1 MVNKSTLVKIG
12 AVVGVSAIIAGCAS
26 ITAPFRDADPRWADY
41 KTWTHVTA
49 DEVGTGNPT
58 GFLGGVHQGD
68 EGFREVYVN
77 DIGKDTLLG
86 EAPYNFPE
94 GSVIVK
100 EQYANEADWQ
110 AGSNAAHTV
119 SIKVAQSETSKK
131 EDWMWADS
139 FKGVAKDSE
148 FCAGCH
154 SIAELRAQG
163 DYVFTNGDFLK
174 TQAEQ

>member
-1 MVNKSTLVKIG
+1 MKKNVVIKTGIILSAG
-12 AVVGVSAIIAGCAS
+12 ALLAGCAT

-41 KTWTHVTA
+41 KNWTRVT
-49 DEVGTGNPT
+49 ENEPSTGNPT
-58 GFLGGVHQGD
+58 GFLGGVHMGD
-68 EGFREVYVN
+68 EGYREVYVN
-77 DIGKDTLLG
+77 DIAKDTLYG
-86 EAPYNFPE
+86 SAPYNYPA

-100 EQYANEADWQ
+100 EQYASKSDWEN
-110 AGSNAAHTV
+110 GRKPAHTV
-119 SIKVAQSETSKK
+119 SIKVSASETSKK

-139 FKGVAKDSE
+139 YKGSAGESE

-174 TQAEQ
+174 TQE